1 MYSNIRRLALNHGNA
16 TERKEHR
23 AVLIPPL
30 PLTSYVTT
38 NEPFKF
44 SGSQLLDI
52 QNKETEQ
59 AYTYLST
66 PGFKYSKYAEKSC
79 YARVVSPT
87 PRKIHS
93 NFAHVGISGHSFFFF
108 LRRTKGQCSFFC
120 CSKHF
125 QRQRL
130 KRFALVENPCR
141 PLSPPSLLT
150 PLDPQDMD
158 SMAAKA
164 EVLSGL
170 LCAGDRLPK
179 VL

>member
-66 PGFKYSKYAEKSC
+66 PGFKYSKYAVKF
-79 YARVVSPT
+79 T
-87 PRKIHS
+87 
-93 NFAHVGISGHSFFFF
+93 F
-108 LRRTKGQCSFFC
+108 
-120 CSKHF
+120 
-125 QRQRL
+125 
-130 KRFALVENPCR
+130 
-141 PLSPPSLLT
+141 
-150 PLDPQDMD
+150 
-158 SMAAKA
+158 
-164 EVLSGL
+164 
-170 LCAGDRLPK
+170 
-179 VL
+179 